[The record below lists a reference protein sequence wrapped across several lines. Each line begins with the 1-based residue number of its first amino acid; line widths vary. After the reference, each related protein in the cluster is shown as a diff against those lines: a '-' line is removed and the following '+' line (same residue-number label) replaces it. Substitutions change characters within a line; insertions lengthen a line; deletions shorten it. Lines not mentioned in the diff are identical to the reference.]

1 MTTLDA
7 TAAAHLDRI
16 LSGSQLPGL
25 PQSAIKVLEISR
37 NPANGPGEL
46 ALAIEAD
53 PGLATQVLKFV
64 NSSYFGFSREISS
77 VKSAITMIGMRTI
90 KNFVLW
96 NAIYSLVPNPR
107 CGPFDVKSLWQDCV
121 RRGLFAR
128 LVGRKLKLP
137 DAEDLFVAGLLQDM
151 AIPVLA
157 KVLPSDYG
165 QLLERRGEDNRR
177 LSQLERERFG
187 WTHADAA
194 ARLAIEWNLPGEFAE
209 LLRQHSSIDTL
220 AERPGPPDS
229 ALIVA
234 LSSMLPAAKDAAWH
248 EAARFEKFLRQV
260 IPTPNL
266 QVEALLAE
274 VDEAFAEFAPILK
287 LPATDQSLVRRYQES
302 LQAAG

>member
-1 MTTLDA
+1 MNTLDA

-16 LSGSQLPGL
+16 LAGSQLPGL
-25 PQSAIKVLEISR
+25 PQSAIRVLEISR

-64 NSSYFGFSREISS
+64 NSSYFGFSREISG
-77 VKSAITMIGMRTI
+77 VKTAITMIGIRTV

-128 LVGRKLKLP
+128 LVGRRLKLANA
-137 DAEDLFVAGLLQDM
+137 DDLFVAGLLQDM

-165 QLLERRGEDNRR
+165 QLLERRRQDKLR
-177 LSQLERERFG
+177 LSELERERFG

-194 ARLAIEWNLPGEFAE
+194 ARLALQWNLPAEFAE
-209 LLRQHSSIDTL
+209 VLRLHSSIDAL
-220 AERPGPPDS
+220 AERQASPDAGARRS
-229 ALIVA
+229 PQFAVA
-234 LSSMLPAAKDAAWH
+234 S
-248 EAARFEKFLRQV
+248 RQ
-260 IPTPNL
+260 
-266 QVEALLAE
+266 
-274 VDEAFAEFAPILK
+274 
-287 LPATDQSLVRRYQES
+287 
-302 LQAAG
+302 G